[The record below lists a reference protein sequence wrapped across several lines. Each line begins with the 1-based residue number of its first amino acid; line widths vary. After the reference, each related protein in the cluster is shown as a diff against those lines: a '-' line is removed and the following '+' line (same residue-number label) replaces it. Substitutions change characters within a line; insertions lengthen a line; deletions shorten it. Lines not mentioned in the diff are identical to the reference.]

1 MAGSRWA
8 ACCRGT
14 LTTVLSVNQ
23 IVDAHRPYGHARS
36 RRSPASTSTRTN
48 AADAV
53 GPRPS
58 SSVEDTAVRDRAR
71 NGVLPHQ
78 SERVRRTSKEAY
90 RSELIVAAEYGAA
103 QRTVWLQSAG
113 AVRQD
118 SLSTWTSFGLAA
130 SARTSASSPPSEESW
145 HRQAPGP
152 SAQASGRRTSPTSLR
167 WHRLV
172 HSRG

>member
-1 MAGSRWA
+1 M
-8 ACCRGT
+8 T
-14 LTTVLSVNQ
+14 IVFDFKQ
-23 IVDAHRPYGHARS
+23 IVDAHVPYGRARS

-48 AADAV
+48 AADGV

-58 SSVEDTAVRDRAR
+58 SSVGDTAVRDRGP

-78 SERVRRTSKEAY
+78 SERARRTSKEAS

-103 QRTVWLQSAG
+103 QRTVWLQCAG
-113 AVRQD
+113 AIRQD
-118 SLSTWTSFGLAA
+118 SLSAWTSFGFAA
-130 SARTSASSPPSEESW
+130 SSRTSASSPHSDESW

-152 SAQASGRRTSPTSLR
+152 SAQAPGRRTSPTSSR
-167 WHRLV
+167 WHRSV